1 MTGGNIIVAQAYFIE
16 VMAKEAERNLI
27 HFLMAAGVGVYFA
40 AGLSGV
46 LTRHEPR
53 MPFWFAAPIPVIDR
67 ADDAHHTGRVP
78 FAYTTRYQPDEQAA

>member
-40 AGLSGV
+40 PGLSGV
-46 LTRHEPR
+46 LSSFYGPR
-53 MPFWFAAPIPVIDR
+53 MPFLLTALLAGQDR
-67 ADDAHHTGRVP
+67 AHDAHHT
-78 FAYTTRYQPDEQAA
+78 F